1 MALVPHGAWTAGVVI
16 YALCGWDC
24 LLSMFLHLSGI
35 CAPLPAWR
43 GEARRRKYSS
53 KKKKM
58 RNGSREIYKEDTI
71 YSYVFSRAGQEQM
84 TYLFLSGRCL
94 NLHIQMQ
101 NWCFFNRIHINIQ
114 YSSIFHYWG
123 FKWAGFITSMGGDIE
138 CLQGSGGETGHS
150 EGRVTKEMIT
160 LR

>member
-1 MALVPHGAWTAGVVI
+1 MDGGRRH
-16 YALCGWDC
+16 
-24 LLSMFLHLSGI
+24 I
-35 CAPLPAWR
+35 CTVRVGLPSFNVFASFWNMRAIASVARR